1 MLGRRLWSVL
11 VVIAAGVAAT
21 PSAGADALSAVAVLR
36 EGGCGGLVPIVPPLR
51 HDLALDRSASQWAAG
66 NPLPAAVAEQGFR
79 PQFTT
84 GLHLSA
90 PEDALLQ
97 RLKDAN
103 CRTVTDRTLRAVG
116 MYRRAPD
123 TWLVFAYADV
133 PLRAQMRSESA
144 YEPRVSAPE
153 PSAPN
158 TQARFAER
166 ALQLVNEARAHGVR
180 CGGRTF
186 APARPVALSG
196 GLDAVALGHAADM
209 AVNNYFEHQDLS
221 GHSPADRVR
230 AAGYRERL
238 VGENIA
244 YGPQSI
250 DEAISGW
257 LASPGHCENIMDPR
271 FAEMGIASA
280 SGQQQR
286 HGLYW
291 VQVLAEP
298 TT

>member
-1 MLGRRLWSVL
+1 VRGRRLWSVL
-11 VVIAAGVAAT
+11 IVIAAAVAGA
-21 PSAGADALSAVAVLR
+21 PAARADALSAVAVLR
-36 EGGCGGLVPIVPPLR
+36 EGGCGGLVPIVAPLR
-51 HDLALDRSASQWAAG
+51 HDPALDRSAAQWATG
-66 NPLPAAVAEQGFR
+66 TPLPAAVAGQGFR

-84 GLHLSA
+84 GLHLSVA
-90 PEDALLQ
+90 EDALLQ
-97 RLKDAN
+97 RLRDAN

-123 TWLVFAYADV
+123 TWLVFTYADV
-133 PLRAQMRSESA
+133 PLRAPAHTESG
-144 YEPRVSAPE
+144 YEPRVRGPE
-153 PSAPN
+153 PPAPN

-166 ALQLVNEARAHGVR
+166 ALLLVNEAREHGMR
-180 CGGRTF
+180 CGNRTF
-186 APARPVALSG
+186 APAPPLALSG
-196 GLDAVALGHAADM
+196 GLDAVAFGHAADM
-209 AVNNYFEHQDLS
+209 AVNNYFEHEDLS
-221 GHSPADRVR
+221 GHSPAQRVR

-280 SGQQQR
+280 AGQQPR

-298 TT
+298 TS